1 MAEVTGDLGG
11 QPIELNNAATEA
23 TLKELVR
30 AVALLA
36 AKQGKDGK
44 SEKQIAESMKKFY
57 KQLEES
63 SDGFK
68 KLTKLQKEKIKQDEE
83 ENKAQK
89 EKIKQYQEE
98 LRAQEKFIEGT
109 KLVAS
114 GFTKVAS
121 SASAL
126 GSSFFGLMNDLANM
140 GNNINAV
147 GGIIGKI
154 PIFGGVLGSA
164 FGAVAGAATKTYESF
179 NKAASVGANFGG
191 SIQEMQRQVSATGLT
206 LDQYTSI
213 IKNNSENLALFGGSV
228 TQGAKRLSEM
238 SQKIRNSQLGD
249 ELARLGYS
257 TEDINNGI
265 ARYSAI
271 VTKSAGG
278 VRVSNEELVKD
289 TGDYLRNLDAVSKL
303 TGKNKEI
310 LQREQEARQADAQF
324 RILQAK
330 VGKEGAKNLNM
341 LMDSMS
347 ESEKQAAQTIL
358 ATGSLNS
365 EAAQQLM
372 ITNPQ
377 AAKALLQASRDIR
390 QSGTMTREGAF
401 KIDEAFNAGAIASQK
416 NAAQVTLATYD
427 AEKWGKGIVS
437 NLDRANRAEKD
448 NGSLRAQA
456 AQQELDRQK
465 QLTEGAKGLD
475 PAKMKSNMEKL
486 ADLSNKFMAALAN
499 SPLLDKMLQSFT
511 AAIEELTPI
520 LIEGLT
526 WVADHAKEVA
536 IGMGILGGL
545 IVVSSAITA
554 AANLV
559 QAVNVLGLT
568 ALASAVWATVAPVL
582 AAAAP
587 FIAVAAAVAGV
598 VYLFKKLY
606 DSCWTFGTIIDVL
619 KDNFQRLWMT
629 LQDWMDS
636 LLEKIPNA
644 IGGIS
649 KAEADRRRAL
659 RDDQRKELDA
669 KEKDRDDKRK
679 QKAIERGTY
688 EEDKKAT
695 QEHTKT
701 TQAATAAAQEATKT
715 TEAQVEAQKK
725 INYTSPEETFKAF
738 KERKTMGGGA
748 PSPATPA
755 TAPAAPTGGPAP
767 GAAGPLN
774 QDQQKNMALVEAAL
788 KKQGITDPAYVAAVK
803 GNIMK
808 ETGGKSISENMNYAN
823 TSNDRIRKIFGS
835 RAAGKSDAELNAI
848 KGDQQ
853 KMGEMMYGS
862 GTAMGRQMGNT
873 EPGDGWKYRGRGFIQ
888 LTGKNNYAAASK
900 AIYGDDR
907 LVKNPDL
914 VNDPQVAAEV
924 SAWYMKK
931 GQAGMASKLGMGTS
945 GLSQEQAN
953 LLATSQIAGGD
964 IRRKGAIGEEILGK
978 VNSYSGQFAK
988 GGSVTPSTSTAQ
1000 TSVSQQPAAP
1010 APAAATAQPRT
1021 GATTPTPAKATQ
1033 ETAESQLSLLNTKM
1047 DLLVMINRKLLEV
1060 NDKQLTTQKSMTGNV
1075 YSA

>member
-1 MAEVTGDLGG
+1 
-11 QPIELNNAATEA
+11 
-23 TLKELVR
+23 
-30 AVALLA
+30 
-36 AKQGKDGK
+36 
-44 SEKQIAESMKKFY
+44 
-57 KQLEES
+57 
-63 SDGFK
+63 
-68 KLTKLQKEKIKQDEE
+68 
-83 ENKAQK
+83 
-89 EKIKQYQEE
+89 
-98 LRAQEKFIEGT
+98 
-109 KLVAS
+109 
-114 GFTKVAS
+114 
-121 SASAL
+121 
-126 GSSFFGLMNDLANM
+126 
-140 GNNINAV
+140 
-147 GGIIGKI
+147 
-154 PIFGGVLGSA
+154 
-164 FGAVAGAATKTYESF
+164 
-179 NKAASVGANFGG
+179 
-191 SIQEMQRQVSATGLT
+191 
-206 LDQYTSI
+206 
-213 IKNNSENLALFGGSV
+213 
-228 TQGAKRLSEM
+228 
-238 SQKIRNSQLGD
+238 
-249 ELARLGYS
+249 
-257 TEDINNGI
+257 
-265 ARYSAI
+265 
-271 VTKSAGG
+271 
-278 VRVSNEELVKD
+278 
-289 TGDYLRNLDAVSKL
+289 
-303 TGKNKEI
+303 
-310 LQREQEARQADAQF
+310 
-324 RILQAK
+324 
-330 VGKEGAKNLNM
+330 
-341 LMDSMS
+341 MDSMS

-377 AAKALLQASRDIR
+377 AAKALLQASRDIK

-401 KIDEAFNAGAIASQK
+401 AIDDAFNKGAIASQK

-437 NLDRANRAEKD
+437 NLDRANRAEQA
-448 NGSLRAQA
+448 NGSLRATA
-456 AQQELDRQK
+456 AQQEADRQK

-475 PAKMKSNMEKL
+475 PAAMKKNMEGL

-499 SPLLDKMLQSFT
+499 SPLLDKMLKSF
-511 AAIEELTPI
+511 AGAIDELTPI
-520 LIEGLT
+520 LIGGLT
-526 WVADHAKEVA
+526 WVADHAKELA

-545 IVVSSAITA
+545 MVISNAIIT

-568 ALASAVWATVAPVL
+568 ALASAVWATVAPIL

-606 DSCWTFGTIIDVL
+606 DSGWTFGTIIDAL

-679 QKAIERGTY
+679 QTALERGIK

-695 QEHTKT
+695 QENTKT
-701 TQAATAAAQEATKT
+701 TQAATAAKAEEAKT

-748 PSPATPA
+748 SASASSSAT
-755 TAPAAPTGGPAP
+755 TSPAAPSGGPAP

-774 QDQQKNMALVEAAL
+774 QDQQKNMAMVEEAL
-788 KKQGITDPAYVAAVK
+788 KKQGITDPAYIAAVK

-862 GTAMGRQMGNT
+862 GTAMGRQMGNS

-931 GQAGMASKLGMGTS
+931 GQAGMAGKLGMGTS

-964 IRRKGAIGEEILGK
+964 IRKKGAIGEEILGK

-988 GGSVTPSTSTAQ
+988 GGTATPSAATAQ
-1000 TSVSQQPAAP
+1000 TSVSQQPAATATSTTP
-1010 APAAATAQPRT
+1010 AQNKA
-1021 GATTPTPAKATQ
+1021 GATTPTPSKTNQ

-1047 DLLVMINRKLLEV
+1047 DLLVLINRKLLEV

-1075 YSA
+1075 YTS